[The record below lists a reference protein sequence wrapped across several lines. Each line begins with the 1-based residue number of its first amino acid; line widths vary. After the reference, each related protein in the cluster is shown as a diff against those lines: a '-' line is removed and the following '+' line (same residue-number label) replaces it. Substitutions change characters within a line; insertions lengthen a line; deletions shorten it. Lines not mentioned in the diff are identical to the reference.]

1 MHARMNERA
10 AHPPARRRANL
21 RAMRD
26 DVARRRARAPPRAS
40 TDGSRASTEP
50 ATPSTSH
57 PSPSRSAVIARCS
70 WCFHVT
76 SHAAVTR
83 SARAD
88 APRACGACA
97 GRTRACARFATC
109 RAMARGG
116 DGWDDRE
123 CLACAGALTKRG
135 WDDGF
140 DAGALELG
148 MSPRGRCSWCGDETR
163 HRATRA
169 AGRRGTRLSHCAA
182 CARATHRCERCGDG
196 FAKIGDGRC
205 ARCAGWIEGWT
216 TREAFAAAT
225 RTTAWCSWCGERS
238 AHARRGIKGGRDAF
252 ECMVCGGGTAP
263 CERCGEAAEVM
274 RKRSRPGGGS
284 CARCAAAETATRRI
298 NIGGHVS
305 VPTIGALANAF
316 KRALSRG
323 DDAATASTSAEE
335 IARGWDLRL
344 AKREAADERAGFIF
358 DVLDRE
364 SDYRDK
370 AYRAGLI
377 RPFLLLA
384 TLPPR
389 ERVRLGMRL
398 GVTLCRSSA
407 YLDPHAEAWKL
418 LRDPVCG
425 LQTRGGSVSR
435 VVEKVTGVGRGAN
448 WIDILYS
455 ALTLGADTGKCP
467 ATDPSELDAL
477 PKFRSTGHAMF
488 ALRVASHPALS
499 AFEVATLRLVG
510 RAQRGRLAPAST
522 IVLDGVCRHPRM
534 ATLRSRLAK
543 AYPRHADEVS
553 RHAVT
558 CAFASSEWASTVRP
572 SSPGDVEETAEDVF
586 GMLLDG
592 APFSRR
598 GGAAD
603 EDVLNEN
610 ADAHL
615 SRGAPSLL
623 GSLAAATSI
632 GLASYAAAQFAPKK
646 FAVLTPRDIMD
657 LTTGVRTPTLTSSG
671 IFEPVAVM
679 LIHNVLA
686 RREKRARGRALAGRS
701 VAIVERRSDVR
712 AVAIRRRA
720 DARTGERNESRVAH

>member
-1 MHARMNERA
+1 
-10 AHPPARRRANL
+10 
-21 RAMRD
+21 
-26 DVARRRARAPPRAS
+26 
-40 TDGSRASTEP
+40 
-50 ATPSTSH
+50 
-57 PSPSRSAVIARCS
+57 
-70 WCFHVT
+70 
-76 SHAAVTR
+76 
-83 SARAD
+83 
-88 APRACGACA
+88 
-97 GRTRACARFATC
+97 
-109 RAMARGG
+109 MARSG
-116 DGWDDRE
+116 DGWDDDA
-123 CLACAGALTKRG
+123 CLACANAVTKNN
-135 WDDGF
+135 DGF
-140 DAGALELG
+140 KWSDAEGGDGVESVARR
-148 MSPRGRCSWCGDETR
+148 MSPSGRCSWCGEETR
-163 HRATRA
+163 HRVTRA
-169 AGRRGTRLSHCAA
+169 TGRRGTYLSHCAR
-182 CARATHRCERCGDG
+182 CARATHKCERCAEG

-205 ARCAGWIEGWT
+205 AKCAGWVETWT
-216 TREAFAAAT
+216 TSEAFAAAT
-225 RTTAWCSWCGERS
+225 RRVAWCSWCGEKS
-238 AHARRGIKGGRDAF
+238 SHVRRGTRGSDAY
-252 ECMVCGGGTAP
+252 ECMVCGGGTAA
-263 CERCGEAAEVM
+263 CERCGEDAEVM

-284 CARCAAAETATRRI
+284 CARCAAAETTTRRI

-305 VPTIGALANAF
+305 VPTIGALAKAF

-323 DDAATASTSAEE
+323 DDAATATASAEE

-418 LRDPVCG
+418 LRDPMCG

-488 ALRVASHPALS
+488 ALRVASHPSLS

-558 CAFASSEWASTVRP
+558 CAFASSEWASTMRP
-572 SSPGDVEETAEDVF
+572 SSPGDVEETAEEVF

-598 GGAAD
+598 CGAAD
-603 EDVLNEN
+603 EDVLDES

-623 GSLAAATSI
+623 GSLASATSI

-679 LIHNVLA
+679 LIHNVLLAA
-686 RREKRARGRALAGRS
+686 RNVHVDEHLPDEASRLSRDALLSAQSPS
-701 VAIVERRSDVR
+701 VAAPTPEPASETSPGSPIDDEPGSPWAPKYAHLQDEDAKVRLEELEEAEESAAMLARYINALDTSDLYVDDS
-712 AVAIRRRA
+712 ILS
-720 DARTGERNESRVAH
+720 GELSSDDGD